1 MMSVLTVPYI
11 LITSLIVRVK
21 DKNILIVTGCFYF
34 KLFTMRMFRIDYD
47 RVTDFDIQKRVTTVI
62 KNSENNR
69 LNEFIKII
77 KQLNF
82 AAL

>member
-1 MMSVLTVPYI
+1 M
-11 LITSLIVRVK
+11 
-21 DKNILIVTGCFYF
+21 
-34 KLFTMRMFRIDYD
+34 MRMFKIDFD